1 MAVSAEE
8 IKSRAYEI
16 REQITADRRCLHR
29 IPEIGTDLP
38 QTCAYIAKRLD
49 EMGIAWEACGGPL
62 PGQMTLDYMEAG
74 FPRMERA
81 TGITAVI
88 GQGSPCILL
97 RADIDAL
104 PVKEDNE
111 LEYRSTCG
119 AGHMC
124 GHDSHAA
131 MLLGAARIL
140 KEMEDRLAGTV
151 KLLFQPGEETGAG
164 ARLMVENGVL
174 EDPHVDA
181 AFGLHVQPV
190 DPTGE
195 VGYAVGVNSSS
206 LDTFIL
212 KIHGRGG
219 HSSQPQL
226 CTDPLMIM
234 NQVYQAVNLLVTRE
248 ADPAAAVALTCGVAK
263 GGTAV
268 NIIPDEAELHIG
280 LRTQDVAAAEHLKQR
295 IPELIDHY
303 VKAWNGTYDLTVF
316 HTPCTYSDAG
326 FCSRVVPYIRE
337 VTGEDGIRQI
347 PPMSGT
353 EDFGYITAEV
363 PGMFG
368 FIGAGRPGNAPLH
381 SPQMVLD
388 EDVLPIGAAIHA
400 NVAASWLE
408 EQKKY

>member
-62 PGQMTLDYMEAG
+62 PEQMTRDYMEAG

-248 ADPAAAVALTCGVAK
+248 ADPAAAVALTCGVVK

-408 EQKKY
+408 EQKK

>member
-62 PGQMTLDYMEAG
+62 PEQMTRDYMEAG
-74 FPRMERA
+74 FPRMERS

-408 EQKKY
+408 EQKK

>member
-1 MAVSAEE
+1 MSVSAEE
-8 IKSRAYEI
+8 IRKKAYEI
-16 REQITADRRCLHR
+16 KDQIIADRRTLHQ

-38 QTCAYIAKRLD
+38 ETCAYIGRRLD
-49 EMGIAWEACGGPL
+49 EMGIPWKKCGGPL
-62 PGQMTLDYMEAG
+62 PEQMTRDYMEAG

-88 GQGSPCILL
+88 GHGSPCILL

-104 PVKEDNE
+104 PVREDND
-111 LEYRSTCG
+111 LEYRSVNG

-124 GHDSHAA
+124 GHDSHGA

-140 KEMEDRLAGTV
+140 KDIEAELKGTV

-181 AFGLHVQPV
+181 AFGLHVQPT
-190 DPTGE
+190 DPTGRI
-195 VGYAVGVNSSS
+195 GYAVGVNSSS

-219 HSSQPQL
+219 HSSQPHL

-234 NQVYQAVNLLVTRE
+234 NQIYQAVNLLVTRE
-248 ADPAAAVALTCGVAK
+248 ADPAATVALTCGVAK

-268 NIIPDEAELHIG
+268 NIIPDEAQLHIG

-316 HTPCTYSDAG
+316 HTPCTYSDEK
-326 FCSRVVPYIRE
+326 FCAQAVPYIRE
-337 VTGEDGIRQI
+337 IAGEENVFQI

-363 PGMFG
+363 PGMFA
-368 FIGAGRPGNAPLH
+368 FIGAGEPGNAPLH

-388 EDVLPIGAAIHA
+388 EEVLPAGSAVHAYTAAA
-400 NVAASWLE
+400 WLE
-408 EQKKY
+408 NYRI

>member
-1 MAVSAEE
+1 
-8 IKSRAYEI
+8 
-16 REQITADRRCLHR
+16 
-29 IPEIGTDLP
+29 
-38 QTCAYIAKRLD
+38 
-49 EMGIAWEACGGPL
+49 
-62 PGQMTLDYMEAG
+62 MTRDYMEAG

-81 TGITAVI
+81 TGLTAVI
-88 GQGSPCILL
+88 GHGSPCILL

-104 PVKEDNE
+104 PVREDND
-111 LEYRSTCG
+111 LEYRSANG

-124 GHDSHAA
+124 GHDSHGA

-140 KEMEDRLAGTV
+140 KDMEAELKGTV

-181 AFGLHVQPV
+181 AFGLHVQPT
-190 DPTGE
+190 DPTGRI
-195 VGYAVGVNSSS
+195 GYAVGVNSSS

-219 HSSQPQL
+219 HSSQPHL

-234 NQVYQAVNLLVTRE
+234 NQIYQAVNLLVTRE
-248 ADPAAAVALTCGVAK
+248 ADPAATVALTCGVAK

-268 NIIPDEAELHIG
+268 NIIPDEAQLHIG

-316 HTPCTYSDAG
+316 HTPCTYSDEK
-326 FCSRVVPYIRE
+326 FCAQAVPYIRE
-337 VTGEDGIRQI
+337 TAGEENVLQI

-363 PGMFG
+363 PGMFA
-368 FIGAGRPGNAPLH
+368 FIGAGEPGNAPLH

-388 EDVLPIGAAIHA
+388 EEVLPAGSAVHAYTAAA
-400 NVAASWLE
+400 WLE
-408 EQKKY
+408 NYRI